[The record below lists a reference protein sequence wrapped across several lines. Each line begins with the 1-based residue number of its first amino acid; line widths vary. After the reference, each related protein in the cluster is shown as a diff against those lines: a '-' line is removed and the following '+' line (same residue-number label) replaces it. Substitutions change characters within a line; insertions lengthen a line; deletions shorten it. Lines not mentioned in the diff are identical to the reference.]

1 MKLVFILQ
9 IITVFKFK
17 LVLFCNQYFLFLG
30 EDNDSRNNEIR
41 FVPDEKNNLEIIF
54 KAMSECQVLHPDPN
68 DSVSDEEDDDLEDD
82 DEEEDIYEDA
92 EESGNRDS
100 TQLVGNVY
108 DVAAAEDSRGLPSN
122 EMVAN
127 NFANGDSD
135 EPMEV
140 MGQFEDAEPEH

>member
-1 MKLVFILQ
+1 
-9 IITVFKFK
+9 
-17 LVLFCNQYFLFLG
+17 
-30 EDNDSRNNEIR
+30 
-41 FVPDEKNNLEIIF
+41 
-54 KAMSECQVLHPDPN
+54 MSECQVLHPDPN
-68 DSVSDEEDDDLEDD
+68 DSLSDEEDDDLEDD
-82 DEEEDIYEDA
+82 DEEGDIYEDA

-122 EMVAN
+122 EN

>member
-1 MKLVFILQ
+1 
-9 IITVFKFK
+9 
-17 LVLFCNQYFLFLG
+17 
-30 EDNDSRNNEIR
+30 
-41 FVPDEKNNLEIIF
+41 
-54 KAMSECQVLHPDPN
+54 MSECQVLHPDPN
-68 DSVSDEEDDDLEDD
+68 DSLSDEDDDLEDD
-82 DEEEDIYEDA
+82 DEEGDIYEDA

-122 EMVAN
+122 EN